1 MIFHLELAI
10 GMLPSHASLAQLI
23 KISPRSQ
30 IFLRSV
36 RADLDLIMSAEH
48 FARIDLIARIVDYEY
63 SS

>member
-1 MIFHLELAI
+1 
-10 GMLPSHASLAQLI
+10 MLPSHASLAQLI